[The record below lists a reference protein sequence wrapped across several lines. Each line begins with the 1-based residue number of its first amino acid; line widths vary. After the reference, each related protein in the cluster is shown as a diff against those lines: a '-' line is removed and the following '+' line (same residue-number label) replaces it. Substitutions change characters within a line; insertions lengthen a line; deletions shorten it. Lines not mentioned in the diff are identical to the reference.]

1 MKAMKPSRIIAII
14 AFALLLADCSDRPE
28 DLLFT
33 DYFVSIQDENG
44 SESSRVLATSNNLVK
59 TYYLK
64 LVCVA
69 RTEPLTVYFDI
80 EIGDGLTKG
89 VDFTL
94 QRDVTSIDF
103 EPGVY
108 QKPFRINY
116 LGRAVDPSKDNTIK
130 IRLTSTSDPSV
141 RVGCPGPKSKFSVH
155 TIEKY
160 NL

>member
-64 LVCVA
+64 LVSVA

-108 QKPFRINY
+108 QKPEKVMAAIFGFPQFR
-116 LGRAVDPSKDNTIK
+116 T
-130 IRLTSTSDPSV
+130 
-141 RVGCPGPKSKFSVH
+141 
-155 TIEKY
+155 EKPCQQLEGTFGY
-160 NL
+160 WYRRMDE

>member
-1 MKAMKPSRIIAII
+1 MKPSRIIAII
-14 AFALLLADCSDRPE
+14 ASALLLADCSDRPE

-59 TYYLK
+59 TYYMK
-64 LVCVA
+64 LVSVA

-94 QRDVTSIDF
+94 Q
-103 EPGVY
+103 
-108 QKPFRINY
+108 
-116 LGRAVDPSKDNTIK
+116 DPSKDNTIK

-141 RVGCPGPKSKFSVH
+141 RVGRPGPKSKFSVH